1 MLVSEKGKSLKGL
14 KDDFGLL
21 DFIIAEAIGKV
32 KAVSSEM
39 FIRNFQFKIL
49 RKTVFT
55 NSRPIKT
62 GFQMILYLLSRWVFV
77 IQMKGSPGFC
87 IIVFNYLS
95 LEKQKKKKTSLAQI
109 ISRPPAG
116 DQTPWHQ
123 LIPAILVSP
132 YTKFPSSFC
141 RWLRISS
148 LFRTS
153 QTIINEAT

>member
-21 DFIIAEAIGKV
+21 DFIIAKAIGKV

-49 RKTVFT
+49 RNTVFT
-55 NSRPIKT
+55 NSRPIKI
-62 GFQMILYLLSRWVFV
+62 GFQMIFV
-77 IQMKGSPGFC
+77 PFVEVSICHSNERLPRFLHYR
-87 IIVFNYLS
+87 I
-95 LEKQKKKKTSLAQI
+95 EWKKKTSLAQI

>member
-62 GFQMILYLLSRWVFV
+62 GFQMIFV

-87 IIVFNYLS
+87 IIVLN
-95 LEKQKKKKTSLAQI
+95 EKKKDFSSRDYIETSRGRSNPI
-109 ISRPPAG
+109 TSTNSGDSR
-116 DQTPWHQ
+116 
-123 LIPAILVSP
+123 
-132 YTKFPSSFC
+132 FP
-141 RWLRISS
+141 LY
-148 LFRTS
+148 
-153 QTIINEAT
+153 